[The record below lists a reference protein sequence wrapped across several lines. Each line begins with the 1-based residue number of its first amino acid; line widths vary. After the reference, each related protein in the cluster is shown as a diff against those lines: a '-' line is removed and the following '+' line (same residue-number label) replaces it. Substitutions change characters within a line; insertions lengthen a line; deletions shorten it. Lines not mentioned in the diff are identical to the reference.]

1 MDNPALGLDSVI
13 FGSFSCISLDSIM
26 DSIDSSQIP
35 LLIGRGRRRRVE
47 GAEEHPPRRLL
58 PGWGSRG
65 HAFNSGLASQMAR
78 SRDADADRC
87 AVGGESVLLSASSPH
102 DSSLRHSLSQ
112 LPGDA
117 LPPLSPRC
125 RAQQAVRSGR
135 CAFRL
140 SVFSPARVAVCL
152 LLLVGQGAEME
163 GRARLSWASF
173 RGHRDRDDGGQDAE
187 GEGAEQ
193 HRLDFYLGDTDASTA
208 EPSGNVLD
216 RPDRCLSTPSSCPS
230 CRASRA
236 GGFRRHNWRFRRSP
250 AAQPFG
256 SSACSLRRLS

>member
-35 LLIGRGRRRRVE
+35 LLIGRGRRRRPE

-65 HAFNSGLASQMAR
+65 RAFNSGLAGQMAR

-87 AVGGESVLLSASSPH
+87 VVGGESALLSATSPH
-102 DSSLRHSLSQ
+102 DSSLRHSLVQ

-140 SVFSPARVAVCL
+140 SVCFPAWVAVWFWL
-152 LLLVGQGAEME
+152 FAGQGVEME
-163 GRARLSWASF
+163 GLSEVVA
-173 RGHRDRDDGGQDAE
+173 G
-187 GEGAEQ
+187 
-193 HRLDFYLGDTDASTA
+193 
-208 EPSGNVLD
+208 VLS
-216 RPDRCLSTPSSCPS
+216 RPPR
-230 CRASRA
+230 SR
-236 GGFRRHNWRFRRSP
+236 RRSTT
-250 AAQPFG
+250 
-256 SSACSLRRLS
+256 C

>member
-1 MDNPALGLDSVI
+1 MASIHTILVA
-13 FGSFSCISLDSIM
+13 FSRDSIM

-35 LLIGRGRRRRVE
+35 LLDLLIGRGRRRRVE

-65 HAFNSGLASQMAR
+65 RAFNSGLAGQMAR

-87 AVGGESVLLSASSPH
+87 AVGGEPVPISATTH
-102 DSSLRHSLSQ
+102 HGSSLRHSLIQ

-140 SVFSPARVAVCL
+140 SVCFPAWVAVCL

-163 GRARLSWASF
+163 GSSEVDVGVLS
-173 RGHRDRDDGGQDAE
+173 
-187 GEGAEQ
+187 
-193 HRLDFYLGDTDASTA
+193 
-208 EPSGNVLD
+208 
-216 RPDRCLSTPSSCPS
+216 RPPRSRRRRTRC
-230 CRASRA
+230 
-236 GGFRRHNWRFRRSP
+236 
-250 AAQPFG
+250 
-256 SSACSLRRLS
+256 

>member
-58 PGWGSRG
+58 PAWGSRG
-65 HAFNSGLASQMAR
+65 RAFNSGLAGQMAR

-87 AVGGESVLLSASSPH
+87 VVGGESVVLSATSPH

-117 LPPLSPRC
+117 LPPLYVVLLSYSL
-125 RAQQAVRSGR
+125 RSR
-135 CAFRL
+135 SKFSTFSQKIL
-140 SVFSPARVAVCL
+140 FKVVVFWSLCL
-152 LLLVGQGAEME
+152 
-163 GRARLSWASF
+163 AS
-173 RGHRDRDDGGQDAE
+173 
-187 GEGAEQ
+187 
-193 HRLDFYLGDTDASTA
+193 
-208 EPSGNVLD
+208 
-216 RPDRCLSTPSSCPS
+216 STPGSGTSN
-230 CRASRA
+230 R
-236 GGFRRHNWRFRRSP
+236 P
-250 AAQPFG
+250 AD
-256 SSACSLRRLS
+256 

>member
-1 MDNPALGLDSVI
+1 MLLTARAPWAIAGTIRPANARVEAPTSVGGAPAARVRRARGWRRTAHARGGVKPRVSAEKSQWTVI
-13 FGSFSCISLDSIM
+13 FESFSCISLDSIM

-47 GAEEHPPRRLL
+47 GAEEHPPRQLL
-58 PGWGSRG
+58 PGWGSWGR
-65 HAFNSGLASQMAR
+65 AFNSGLASQMDR

-87 AVGGESVLLSASSPH
+87 AVGGEPVILSATSPH

-140 SVFSPARVAVCL
+140 SVFSPARVAVWFWL
-152 LLLVGQGAEME
+152 FAGQGAEME
-163 GRARLSWASF
+163 EL
-173 RGHRDRDDGGQDAE
+173 
-187 GEGAEQ
+187 
-193 HRLDFYLGDTDASTA
+193 
-208 EPSGNVLD
+208 
-216 RPDRCLSTPSSCPS
+216 
-230 CRASRA
+230 
-236 GGFRRHNWRFRRSP
+236 
-250 AAQPFG
+250 AAKTTIAMVQV
-256 SSACSLRRLS
+256 

>member
-65 HAFNSGLASQMAR
+65 RAFNSGLASQMDR
-78 SRDADADRC
+78 YREADADRC
-87 AVGGESVLLSASSPH
+87 VVGGEPVLLSATSPH
-102 DSSLRHSLSQ
+102 DSSLWHSLVQ

-140 SVFSPARVAVCL
+140 SVCSPAWVAVCL
-152 LLLVGQGAEME
+152 LLLAGQGVEME
-163 GRARLSWASF
+163 GLSEVVVGVLSRPPCVLA
-173 RGHRDRDDGGQDAE
+173 
-187 GEGAEQ
+187 
-193 HRLDFYLGDTDASTA
+193 GD
-208 EPSGNVLD
+208 
-216 RPDRCLSTPSSCPS
+216 
-230 CRASRA
+230 
-236 GGFRRHNWRFRRSP
+236 WRFQRSP
-250 AAQPFG
+250 AAQLIG
-256 SSACSLRRLS
+256 SSACSLRRLV